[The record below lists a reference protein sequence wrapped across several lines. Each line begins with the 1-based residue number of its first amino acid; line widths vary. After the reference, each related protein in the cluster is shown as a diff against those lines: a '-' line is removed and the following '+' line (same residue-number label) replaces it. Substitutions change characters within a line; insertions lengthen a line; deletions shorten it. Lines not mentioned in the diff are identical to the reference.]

1 MPLHIIRNNIV
12 NMECDAIVNTA
23 NPYPQIGAGT
33 DSAVYAA
40 AGEKR
45 LLAARRKIGEIA
57 PGMAAV
63 TSGYALKAR
72 YIIHT
77 VGPVWE
83 GGENGEEK
91 ILRSCYRTSL
101 RIAEAKR
108 CKSVAFPLISSG
120 SYGYP
125 KDAALK
131 TAVEEIRRYLEHSNI
146 TVYLVVFGKEAYELS
161 GKYSDAVEAFIDE
174 HYVKAQMEKE
184 YNGQA
189 TTVLLRGNERRRWDH
204 LRADRK
210 DDGRRWDKRQADQAA
225 APGRESPQPDRAADS
240 AKMDD
245 LQGDLAAESDR
256 LDYLETGA
264 IAESVR
270 WDNLETDAVD
280 KSERRDNLQAEIEAE
295 IEEDSAYDLVP
306 PYLDMSECM
315 SAPQSAAPGFG
326 MPQPAMPKPAAPET
340 ATSGSAPR
348 PAAKKSPGFSFRPAA
363 SAGKKKKKLEDSDI
377 VLAETFSETLLRLID
392 EKEMTD
398 VEVYKRANI
407 DRKLFSKIRSRRDY
421 QPGKKTALALAV
433 ALRLDLDQT
442 KDLLSRAGYAISP
455 SSKFDLIVE
464 FFIVNEVYDIDTI
477 NIALFDHQEQT
488 LG

>member
-45 LLAARRKIGEIA
+45 LLAARQKIGEIA

-131 TAVEEIRRYLEHSNI
+131 TAVEEIRSYLEHSNI
-146 TVYLVVFGKEAYELS
+146 TVYEA
-161 GKYSDAVEAFIDE
+161 
-174 HYVKAQMEKE
+174 
-184 YNGQA
+184 
-189 TTVLLRGNERRRWDH
+189 
-204 LRADRK
+204 
-210 DDGRRWDKRQADQAA
+210 
-225 APGRESPQPDRAADS
+225 
-240 AKMDD
+240 
-245 LQGDLAAESDR
+245 
-256 LDYLETGA
+256 
-264 IAESVR
+264 
-270 WDNLETDAVD
+270 
-280 KSERRDNLQAEIEAE
+280 
-295 IEEDSAYDLVP
+295 
-306 PYLDMSECM
+306 
-315 SAPQSAAPGFG
+315 
-326 MPQPAMPKPAAPET
+326 
-340 ATSGSAPR
+340 
-348 PAAKKSPGFSFRPAA
+348 
-363 SAGKKKKKLEDSDI
+363 
-377 VLAETFSETLLRLID
+377 
-392 EKEMTD
+392 
-398 VEVYKRANI
+398 
-407 DRKLFSKIRSRRDY
+407 
-421 QPGKKTALALAV
+421 
-433 ALRLDLDQT
+433 
-442 KDLLSRAGYAISP
+442 
-455 SSKFDLIVE
+455 
-464 FFIVNEVYDIDTI
+464 
-477 NIALFDHQEQT
+477 
-488 LG
+488 

>member
-45 LLAARRKIGEIA
+45 LLAARQKIGEIA

-83 GGENGEEK
+83 GGENDEEM

-108 CKSVAFPLISSG
+108 CKSIAFPLISTG

-131 TAVEEIRRYLEHSNI
+131 TAVEEIRSYLEHSNI

-174 HYVKAQMEKE
+174 HYVKAQLEKE
-184 YNGQA
+184 YSGRG
-189 TTVLLRGNERRRWDH
+189 TVTLRGSERRRWDN
-204 LRADRK
+204 LRADRAEES
-210 DDGRRWDKRQADQAA
+210 RRGEKLQADQVT
-225 APGRESPQPDRAADS
+225 R
-240 AKMDD
+240 
-245 LQGDLAAESDR
+245 
-256 LDYLETGA
+256 
-264 IAESVR
+264 
-270 WDNLETDAVD
+270 
-280 KSERRDNLQAEIEAE
+280 
-295 IEEDSAYDLVP
+295 
-306 PYLDMSECM
+306 
-315 SAPQSAAPGFG
+315 
-326 MPQPAMPKPAAPET
+326 
-340 ATSGSAPR
+340 PR
-348 PAAKKSPGFSFRPAA
+348 
-363 SAGKKKKKLEDSDI
+363 
-377 VLAETFSETLLRLID
+377 
-392 EKEMTD
+392 
-398 VEVYKRANI
+398 
-407 DRKLFSKIRSRRDY
+407 
-421 QPGKKTALALAV
+421 
-433 ALRLDLDQT
+433 
-442 KDLLSRAGYAISP
+442 
-455 SSKFDLIVE
+455 
-464 FFIVNEVYDIDTI
+464 
-477 NIALFDHQEQT
+477 
-488 LG
+488 